1 MAEPEADGRNEPALD
16 VGWIA
21 LLDAAS
27 PAFLTDPRRPDEPI
41 VHANPALLQLTGM
54 TAEAVLG
61 RNVRIL
67 AAERGAIA
75 DGTEFLAAKGDGATF
90 WARLTLSPIAGSP
103 HRLGQVFDVTRR
115 RDAEGALVL
124 SRQREALGLLTNSV
138 AHEFNNFLQIL
149 IGYIDGLKRRLG
161 DSQEPFIQ
169 RAMSRSTDA
178 TERAAILTRH
188 LLAYSRKIAPDVRA
202 VDLDALVGATVDRL
216 RPGLPADVRLEVSGT
231 PGLPRAVS
239 NPLQVELA
247 LGHIVTN
254 ACEAMPDGGTI
265 RIESFRIAPGDRS
278 VQRPEDGAVGIR
290 VTDTG
295 VGMSPEMLARALAP
309 FATSREAGRGAGL
322 AIVHGLMK
330 RQNGTIA
337 LDSRPGEGT
346 QVRLVFPAAPDRPA
360 SGER

>member
-1 MAEPEADGRNEPALD
+1 MAEPETDGFGASPIDPA
-16 VGWIA
+16 WIA

-27 PAFLTDPRRPDEPI
+27 PAFLSDPQRPGEPI
-41 VHANPALLQLTGM
+41 VHANAAFLDLAGLK
-54 TAEAVLG
+54 ADAVVG
-61 RNVRIL
+61 CNVRLL
-67 AAERGAIA
+67 AADRRAIEDGA
-75 DGTEFLAAKGDGATF
+75 EFLAGRGDGTTF
-90 WARLTLSPIAGSP
+90 WARLTLRPVAGGP
-103 HRLGQVFDVTRR
+103 YRLGQVFDITRR
-115 RDAEGALVL
+115 RDAESALVL

-178 TERAAILTRH
+178 TERAAVLTRQ
-188 LLAYSRKIAPDVRA
+188 LLAYSRKIAPDVRPI
-202 VDLDALVGATVDRL
+202 DLDGLVAATVERL
-216 RPGLPADVRLEVSGT
+216 RPGLPAGIRLEVAGT
-231 PGLPRAVS
+231 PNLPRAIS

-295 VGMSPEMLARALAP
+295 TGMSPEVLARALAP

-337 LDSRPGEGT
+337 LDSRAGEGT
-346 QVRLVFPAAPDRPA
+346 QVRLVFPAAP
-360 SGER
+360 ERGAADER